1 MANFVS
7 QSQRYDAAEMEAQ
20 IIDMESEL
28 KDEIQIKATLD
39 NHVAAKIATAKE
51 FLAKNTAVLDAQLKR
66 LIVLDGQIR
75 EAVVSNMELEK
86 QDQEYYDLIVSEPYT
101 EMAQKI
107 ADLYSISAELT
118 SFLVQ
123 NGRRGRPPI
132 V

>member
-7 QSQRYDAAEMEAQ
+7 QSQQYDAAEMEAQ

-28 KDEIQIKATLD
+28 KDEVEIKTTLD
-39 NHVAAKIATAKE
+39 SHVSEKIATAKQ

-75 EAVVSNMELEK
+75 EAVQTNLELEK
-86 QDQEYYDLIVSEPYT
+86 QDREYYDLITSEPYT

>member
-39 NHVAAKIATAKE
+39 SHVAAKIATAKE

-75 EAVVSNMELEK
+75 EAVASNMELEK

>member
-7 QSQRYDAAEMEAQ
+7 QSQQYDAAEMEAQ
-20 IIDMESEL
+20 IIDMETEL
-28 KDEIQIKATLD
+28 NDEVEIRATLD
-39 NHVAAKIATAKE
+39 SHLTAKIATAKD
-51 FLAKNTAVLDAQLKR
+51 FLAKNTAVLDAQLER

-75 EAVVSNMELEK
+75 EAVVTNMELEK
-86 QDQEYYDLIVSEPYT
+86 QDKEYYDLITSQPYMD
-101 EMAQKI
+101 MAQKI

>member
-28 KDEIQIKATLD
+28 KDEIQVKATLD

-75 EAVVSNMELEK
+75 EAVTSNMELEK

>member
-7 QSQRYDAAEMEAQ
+7 QSQQYDASEMEAQ
-20 IIDMESEL
+20 ILDMESEL
-28 KDEIQIKATLD
+28 KDEIEIKATLD
-39 NHVAAKIATAKE
+39 SHVSEKITNAKE
-51 FLAKNTAVLDAQLKR
+51 FLSKNTAVLDAQLKR

-75 EAVVSNMELEK
+75 EAVAANMELER
-86 QDQEYYDLIVSEPYT
+86 QDKEFYDLITSEPYV

-107 ADLYSISAELT
+107 ADLYSISSELT